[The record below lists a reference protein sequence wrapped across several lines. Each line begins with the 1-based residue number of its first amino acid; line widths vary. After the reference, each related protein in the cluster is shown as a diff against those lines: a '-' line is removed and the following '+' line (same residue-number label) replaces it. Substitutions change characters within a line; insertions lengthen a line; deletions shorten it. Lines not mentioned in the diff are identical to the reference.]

1 MNNIKIMTIEQKEK
15 NEDGLYYCYSVNRTD
30 VNTDSD
36 GIIMIRS
43 DVFDTLPA
51 VISDYTL
58 YAMNLFL
65 DKKISIIRPSQDPMI
80 LPDCSDLYGIIAFG
94 KIIEHYKKT
103 NKVPKIA
110 CILSA
115 EVVDMIMQSDEHV
128 QFFIDNGIM
137 SREEVE
143 SYREENDTKADK

>member
-65 DKKISIIRPSQDPMI
+65 DKKISIVRPSQDPMI

-94 KIIEHYKKT
+94 KIIEHYKKS
-103 NKVPKIA
+103 NEIPKIA

-137 SREEVE
+137 SKEEVE
-143 SYREENDTKADK
+143 SYCKKNNIKTDN